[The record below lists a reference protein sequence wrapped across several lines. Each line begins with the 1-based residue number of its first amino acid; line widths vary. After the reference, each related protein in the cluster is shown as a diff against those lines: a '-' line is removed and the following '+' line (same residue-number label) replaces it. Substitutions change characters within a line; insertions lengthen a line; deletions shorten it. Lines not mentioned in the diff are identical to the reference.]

1 MKEREKERN
10 KVKRINKNTI
20 ERPRSQV
27 LVFLSSQPSY
37 VLDTQSGYVC
47 PGDAPTMMYEDLKQ
61 DKTHPLSPFL
71 VYCIVV
77 DWVSK
82 VQ

>member
-37 VLDTQSGYVC
+37 ILDTQSGYVC
-47 PGDAPTMMYEDLKQ
+47 PGDAPAMMYEDLKQ
-61 DKTHPLSPFL
+61 DKTHPLSPFPL
-71 VYCIVV
+71 SWFIVL
-77 DWVSK
+77 
-82 VQ
+82 